1 MIPGSR
7 VADATPVG
15 DRAGTGIPSPPSPY
29 NKVTVTKNRSSDP
42 EGEERRCGWCGR
54 RYKAAIGPGRPR
66 LYCRRSCRQRDYEAR
81 MRAAELGLSEHD
93 LVVTRQ
99 ELSRLDDLIYVLA
112 CAVEDVDRDLS
123 VEHDTEDVQRALRW
137 LMEAARPL
145 ASVSALGRMAPGRD
159 PA

>member
-1 MIPGSR
+1 
-7 VADATPVG
+7 
-15 DRAGTGIPSPPSPY
+15 
-29 NKVTVTKNRSSDP
+29 
-42 EGEERRCGWCGR
+42 
-54 RYKAAIGPGRPR
+54 
-66 LYCRRSCRQRDYEAR
+66 

-145 ASVSALGRMAPGRD
+145 ANVSALGRDGTRSRPGLSYG
-159 PA
+159 

>member
-1 MIPGSR
+1 
-7 VADATPVG
+7 
-15 DRAGTGIPSPPSPY
+15 
-29 NKVTVTKNRSSDP
+29 
-42 EGEERRCGWCGR
+42 
-54 RYKAAIGPGRPR
+54 
-66 LYCRRSCRQRDYEAR
+66 